1 MYMRMRLRHL
11 LLVAGVAPFIGA
23 CLCAPTFAA
32 TGTLVASNC
41 APVAASNSGT
51 MVWYS
56 MNAAGVWDAYVGT
69 GNCQGAPLLPAYD
82 GNRGPA
88 AITADGRYV
97 LLTTAVGLDKTLRF
111 SAPGQGSGNAIQLYD
126 RQTGKLS
133 TLLPGAT
140 ASQRGVIWPA
150 FNSNATKIVW
160 SQMLETAAEDPP
172 VGRWALHVADVN
184 LAAGT
189 LSNNVE
195 WQDPSGEANFF
206 EAYGWIPN
214 TNLLVFM
221 SGTRATTSG
230 LRAAQLFTLP
240 DELNP
245 VTAPTRISPE
255 FAPVWPWQEAVD
267 VFHEFAHFAP
277 GNPYTLYTSVGADT
291 VGGDDLFSY
300 DLRTQEASGLLGQP
314 TRISYFGGDLN
325 ANMGSEAVPGWPAPS
340 YTVVTTMAWVN
351 GGWVLTTCPDLLCS
365 TVNAWRVE
373 ESGDSVAKGKG
384 SKNSRG
390 TPPGTTESIAEPGG
404 GSTVN
409 AEVEPGEAGL
419 LASKLKVSSG
429 RVTIELR
436 CAGGGLCTGTLRLTA
451 KHAGAGHHHKRS
463 TTETIGQAGFTIL
476 PEMSASVSLPL
487 NAAGR
492 ALLLAG
498 HGKLKALLETLG
510 AGSTAG
516 DASSSTAQRLSQT
529 VRLSA
534 LMKPAKR

>member
-1 MYMRMRLRHL
+1 MRKCFRHALPVAGIAL
-11 LLVAGVAPFIGA
+11 LLAGSM
-23 CLCAPTFAA
+23 CAPTFAA
-32 TGTLVASNC
+32 SGSLVASNC
-41 APVAASNSGT
+41 APVAAANNGT

-56 MNAAGVWDAYVGT
+56 MNAAGVWDAYIGT
-69 GNCQGAPLLPAYD
+69 GNCQGTPLLPAYE

-88 AITADGRYV
+88 GITADGRYV
-97 LLTTAVGLDKTLRF
+97 LLTTAVGLDRTLRF

-140 ASQRGVIWPA
+140 ASQRGVIWPT
-150 FNSNATKIVW
+150 FNANATKIVW
-160 SQMLETAAEDPP
+160 SQMLETAAEAPP

-195 WQDPSGEANFF
+195 WQDPNGEANFY

-214 TNLLVFM
+214 TNRLVFM
-221 SGTRATTSG
+221 SGTRATTNG

-240 DELNP
+240 EELNP
-245 VTAPTRISPE
+245 ATAPTRISPE
-255 FAPVWPWQEAVD
+255 FAPVWPWQESVD

-277 GNPYTLYTSVGADT
+277 GNPYTLYTSIGADT

-300 DLRTQEASGLLGQP
+300 DLRSQEPSGLLGQP

-325 ANMGSEAVPGWPAPS
+325 ANMGTQAIPGWPAPS

-373 ESGDSVAKGKG
+373 ESGEAVTKGKG
-384 SKNSRG
+384 KNSHG
-390 TPPGTTESIAEPGG
+390 TPPGTSESGTEPGAG
-404 GSTVN
+404 TTLS
-409 AEVEPGEAGL
+409 AEVQPGEAAL

-429 RVTIELR
+429 HVTVELR
-436 CAGGGLCTGTLRLTA
+436 CAGDGLCAGTLRLSV
-451 KHAGAGHHHKRS
+451 KHASSGRHHKRS
-463 TTETIGQAGFTIL
+463 TNETIGQADFTIL
-476 PEMSASVSLPL
+476 PEMSASVNIPL
-487 NAAGR
+487 NAAGK
-492 ALLLAG
+492 ALLSG
-498 HGKLKALLETLG
+498 GRGKLKALLEVLG
-510 AGSTAG
+510 AESDARDAAG
-516 DASSSTAQRLSQT
+516 TDAQRLSRA
-529 VRLSA
+529 VRLSSS
-534 LMKPAKR
+534 MKPAKR